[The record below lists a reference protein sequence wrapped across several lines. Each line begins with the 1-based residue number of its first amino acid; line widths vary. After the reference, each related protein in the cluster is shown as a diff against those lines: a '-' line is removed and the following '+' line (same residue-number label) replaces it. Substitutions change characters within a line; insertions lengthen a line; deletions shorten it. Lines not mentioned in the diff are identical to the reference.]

1 MGGIGHA
8 IGKVVRA
15 VTKPIASILG
25 ADEQQ
30 TTYVAQGPVETAA
43 PAAPA
48 GASASEVSTQTNSTA
63 KKRRGKRSLM
73 VNMSNNSSTSSGGGG
88 TGLNI

>member
-8 IGKVVRA
+8 IGKVVGA
-15 VTKPIASILG
+15 VTKPISSLFGIRNTSA
-25 ADEQQ
+25 
-30 TTYVAQGPVETAA
+30 TYVSQESSAV

-48 GASASEVSTQTNSTA
+48 GASPSEVSTQTNSTA

>member
-8 IGKVVRA
+8 IGKVVHA
-15 VTKPIASILG
+15 VTKPITRILG
-25 ADEQQ
+25 VAKPQ
-30 TTYVAQGPVETAA
+30 TTYVTQEPVETAV
-43 PAAPA
+43 PGAPA
-48 GASASEVSTQTNSTA
+48 GASPSEVSTQTNSTV

-73 VNMSNNSSTSSGGGG
+73 VDMSNNSSTSSGGGG

>member
-8 IGKVVRA
+8 IGKVVSA
-15 VTKPIASILG
+15 VTKPISSLLG
-25 ADEQQ
+25 ANNEPQV
-30 TTYVAQGPVETAA
+30 TYVSQESSAV

-48 GASASEVSTQTNSTA
+48 GASPSEASTQTNSTA